1 MKKYII
7 TILGLFLMIACGDK
21 PSRTQAWAF
30 KNLTIHSIKITPFK
44 NGNIFAK
51 GVLEL
56 DPNTTIVV
64 DTISV
69 PADRDTPPESQ
80 GFFNGFD
87 SVQVYFDNQK
97 LITHLLLPD
106 ATSGNKYYTRTS
118 PRNFNNP
125 QCSSIIKPEWV
136 WEITYTFTEQ
146 DYLDAIQ

>member
-7 TILGLFLMIACGDK
+7 AIFGLFLMVACGDK
-21 PSRTQAWAF
+21 PSRIQAFAF
-30 KNLTIHSIKITPFK
+30 NNPTLHSVKITPFK
-44 NGNIFAK
+44 NGNMVA
-51 GVLEL
+51 ERML
-56 DPNTTIVV
+56 DLKPNSLLVI
-64 DTISV
+64 DTISG
-69 PADRDTPPESQ
+69 PANRDTPPKFYP
-80 GFFNGFD
+80 FFDGFD

-106 ATSGNKYYTRTS
+106 VTSGNKYYTPTS

-146 DYLDAIQ
+146 DYLDASQ